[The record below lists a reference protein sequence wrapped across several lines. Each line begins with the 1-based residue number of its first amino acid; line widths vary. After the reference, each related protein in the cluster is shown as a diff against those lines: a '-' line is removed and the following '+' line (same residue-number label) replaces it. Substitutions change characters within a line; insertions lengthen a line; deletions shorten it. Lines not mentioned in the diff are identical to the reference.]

1 MFDMI
6 TTTWFPLSIH
16 SLQGL
21 PSPIKDPPSVSPSFP
36 RKGWIA
42 WGGVGRE
49 ARTALITSD
58 ISNTDHRNAPLMPQN
73 YHLFVIIDS
82 ILLLLSGALYG
93 QYDTMRDLKPN
104 ATVSQQS
111 ILDTKLTGPLKKV
124 MQFMQKLSYTHFP
137 IPPCLNVVL
146 LQSTR
151 VNIYGWRPDSAK
163 KISWHGCCN

>member
-21 PSPIKDPPSVSPSFP
+21 PSPIKDPPFVSPNFP

-82 ILLLLSGALYG
+82 ILLLLSGAF
-93 QYDTMRDLKPN
+93 
-104 ATVSQQS
+104 TVSMTHAIYDIMCGYHMMIIWMGVRVWVAS
-111 ILDTKLTGPLKKV
+111 PSPSSLLTTRLR
-124 MQFMQKLSYTHFP
+124 
-137 IPPCLNVVL
+137 L
-146 LQSTR
+146 LQRDRGSCQ
-151 VNIYGWRPDSAK
+151 WQ
-163 KISWHGCCN
+163 